1 MATKEQIRRIYGM
14 AAALGIKGS
23 GKDDLLHEMVYGL
36 TGKTSIKELTDK
48 DVQSVMGELVHRMRF
63 AEAPIKS
70 KKLKKQEADN
80 EEIGNY
86 GMATKEQQRLC
97 WRYCYRLKELDTKP
111 QPTDVGDRMV
121 GAIKKVCNTN
131 IVSKEEPFR
140 CVTQE
145 DAAKLIEQLKRYVN
159 TAERRAKRSG
169 KLVGS

>member
-63 AEAPIKS
+63 AEAPIKP
-70 KKLKKQEADN
+70 KKQEADN

-86 GMATKEQQRLC
+86 GMATKEQQRLR
-97 WRYCYRLKELDTKP
+97 RY
-111 QPTDVGDRMV
+111 
-121 GAIKKVCNTN
+121 
-131 IVSKEEPFR
+131 
-140 CVTQE
+140 QE
-145 DAAKLIEQLKRYVN
+145 GLQY
-159 TAERRAKRSG
+159 
-169 KLVGS
+169 